1 MECLKDQMWKE
12 TEKFRYP
19 LAGEMTDM
27 RLLKVVALGF
37 GGAASIAVAVAVFA
51 RRSFLGHIESLQR
64 SLEQRRKS
72 SEQRTDLPPQVLA
85 LARRLG
91 VPAGG
96 EGRIVRLTQSGEMWL
111 KPGAKPVP
119 FTAQQ
124 TIAVAEVGFLWHARL
139 PIMADLSM
147 QVVDYVVGDKAGLEG
162 RLLGAISVVR
172 TTDTDTVFRGE
183 TMRYLAELM
192 WNPDALLL
200 NRQLHWRVLDARTL
214 AVATG
219 NGTRRCEVR
228 LILDESGDMI
238 GMEADDR
245 PREDA
250 RIVTACPWFGRSGN
264 YKTIGG
270 RRIPTQAEAGWL
282 LDGVE
287 FIYWRGRVVSCSM
300 EA

>member
-1 MECLKDQMWKE
+1 
-12 TEKFRYP
+12 
-19 LAGEMTDM
+19 M

-37 GGAASIAVAVAVFA
+37 GGATSIVVVVAAIA
-51 RRSFLGHIESLQR
+51 RHSFLGRIESLQR

-72 SEQRTDLPPQVLA
+72 SEQRTDPPPQVLA

-91 VPAGG
+91 VPSGG

-139 PIMADLSM
+139 ALMADLSM
-147 QVVDYVVGDKAGLEG
+147 QVVDYVVGDKAGLEA

-172 TTDTDTVFRGE
+172 TTNTDTVFRGE
-183 TMRYLAELM
+183 AMRYLAELM

-200 NRQLHWRVLDARTL
+200 NRQLDWHVLDARTL

-228 LILDESGDMI
+228 LVLDESGDMI
-238 GMEADDR
+238 GIEADDR
-245 PREDA
+245 PRQDG
-250 RIVTACPWFGRSGN
+250 RIVTACPWFGRGSD
-264 YKTIGG
+264 YRIIGG

-287 FIYWRGRVVSCSM
+287 FIYWRGHVVSWSQ